1 MSDKPNEYDVI
12 VIGAGPAG
20 SCAACTAVKEG
31 LKVLVVDR
39 RTNPGTPIQ
48 CAEYV
53 PAVVSKYATLVPG
66 AVVQRINS
74 LVTYIYGEEASII
87 KSPGYTLNRSVFDAG
102 LAEEARRLGS
112 HMWLGTRA
120 VAYENNELYGRTNNG
135 DLKNARGKI
144 IIGADGPV
152 SIVGKWMNS
161 TNQKFMVALQWR
173 MLLAKPHDST
183 DVYLEPQYRGGYAWL
198 FPRGKEVN
206 IGVGVQQSCHSELPD
221 LVKDFVQ
228 SMIGRGLV
236 LDIPPQVTTGGLI
249 PVGGPLPVTSKGN
262 MMLCGDAAGLTHA
275 ITGGGIMNAMVS
287 GMLAG
292 QTAARAIKEDDLTIL
307 QQYHRQWSDLLGNF
321 LNRAALQRY
330 IMDQKWSDQPNA
342 FNKLMRQTWIGFNY
356 NHR

>member
-1 MSDKPNEYDVI
+1 MSAKPNEYDVI
-12 VIGAGPAG
+12 IIGAGPAG
-20 SCAACTAVKEG
+20 SCAACAAVKEG

-53 PAVVSKYATLVPG
+53 PAVVSKYATLAPR
-66 AVVQRINS
+66 AVVQRIS
-74 LVTYIYGEEASII
+74 CLVTYIYGEEASII
-87 KSPGYTLNRSVFDAG
+87 KSPGYILDRSVFDAG

-120 VAYENNELYGRTNNG
+120 LAYENNELYCRTNN
-135 DLKNARGKI
+135 DFIKARGKI

-152 SIVGKWMNS
+152 SIVGQWMNS
-161 TNQKFMVALQWR
+161 TNLKFMVALQWR
-173 MLLAKPHDST
+173 MLLSRPHDST

-206 IGVGVQQSCHSELPD
+206 IGVGVQQGCHSELPG

-228 SMIGRGLV
+228 SMMSRGLV
-236 LDIPPQVTTGGLI
+236 LDMPPRAVTGGLI
-249 PVGGPLPVTSKGN
+249 PVGGPLPVTGKGN

-287 GMLAG
+287 GLIAG
-292 QTAARAIKEDDLTIL
+292 RTAARAIKEDDLTIL
-307 QQYHRQWSDLLGNF
+307 QQYHWQWSDLLGNF
-321 LNRAALQRY
+321 LKRAARQRQ
-330 IMDQKWSDQPNA
+330 IMDQKWSEQPA
-342 FNKLMRQTWIGFNY
+342 EFNKLMRQTWIGFNH